1 MKLPQSWELPIE
13 IKTRFGQRGAGKQRA
28 MVADGHLLLVLHK
41 VPQYNKRERKGVFF
55 WRKPDG
61 NWEYSGRGSGFRR
74 LIEHIQAYSTAEEK
88 FSLAD
93 EQAVD
98 AEDYMQIL
106 EKVAPLHHA
115 TKNLHAALQAAREA
129 IPHDRDLIDMRDW
142 AYELERELDLLYMD
156 AKNALDFQIARQ
168 AEEQAR
174 LGVQSVKVAN
184 RLNLLAAMF
193 FPVTAISSVFGMN
206 MSSGFEGQPAGIF
219 WSVLLFGVALGFV
232 VSWWALRGTQSSS

>member
-1 MKLPQSWELPIE
+1 
-13 IKTRFGQRGAGKQRA
+13 

-41 VPQYNKRERKGVFF
+41 VPGQGGKAPQHGKREREGVFF

-61 NWEYSGRGSGFRR
+61 DWEYSGRGSGLRR
-74 LIEHIQAYSTAEEK
+74 LVEHIQEYSAAEEK

-115 TKNLHAALQAAREA
+115 TKNLHAALQAAREG

-174 LGVQSVKVAN
+174 LGMRSLKVAN

-206 MSSGFEGQPAGIF
+206 LASGFEGQPASVF
-219 WSVLLFGVALGFV
+219 WSVLLFGIALGSL
-232 VSWWALRGTQSSS
+232 VSWWALRGMQSSS